1 MEAINIDVF
10 AKLWD
15 TLLHGVDWIA
25 YLIVTLGGLIGKY
38 RLKAWSLDNALKT
51 LIIGTICITIYA
63 LILGWSG
70 TFVKA
75 DAPRLFFGY
84 VVATGLYPITV
95 KFIEKWA
102 KKIFGNGFDG
112 EQ

>member
-1 MEAINIDVF
+1 MESINVDVF

-15 TLLHGVDWIA
+15 TLLHGIDWIA

-38 RLKAWSLDNALKT
+38 RLKGWKLDNALKT
-51 LIIGTICITIYA
+51 FVIGTIAITLYA
-63 LILGWSG
+63 IILGWSG
-70 TFVKA
+70 EFVKA

-84 VVATGLYPITV
+84 IAATGLYPITV
-95 KFIEKWA
+95 KFLEKWV
-102 KKIFGNGFDG
+102 KKIFGNGFDA